1 MEKVK
6 AKYKNLKFKSTKE
19 FEKWLEKTT
28 KYKIE
33 FKDDG
38 QDFLYWWLD
47 ERGEV
52 LHSSMQSSVWN
63 GKIVNTCSLGK
74 GKILVF
80 QNGIMLKHKVKSFEI
95 VGGK

>member
-19 FEKWLEKTT
+19 FEEWLEKTT
-28 KYKIE
+28 KYKVNFE
-33 FKDDG
+33 DKG
-38 QDFLYWWLD
+38 QDFLHWWID

-63 GKIVNTCSLGK
+63 GFIVDLPLLIMGK
-74 GKILVF
+74 VIVF
-80 QNGIMLKHKVKSFEI
+80 SDGRVLKHKVKSFER
-95 VGGK
+95 VRR